1 MRAALVMIGPMRQ
14 AITAFFILCGL
25 IMSLTLV
32 SEVRAETF
40 SMTCKNSR
48 YTYRVSFDDETQR
61 FQWASDAGKVD
72 YLVMRY
78 KVEEQ
83 GVTVWG
89 KVRRFGNDFIAF
101 FSEEGW
107 IKNFYA
113 NGSSMVDVCRGQF

>member
-1 MRAALVMIGPMRQ
+1 MRATFKPARVKRSLVIG
-14 AITAFFILCGL
+14 CVVS
-25 IMSLTLV
+25 SLGWISLSSV
-32 SEVRAETF
+32 SEAQAETF
-40 SMTCKNSR
+40 AMTCKNSR

-72 YLVMRY
+72 YLVLRY

-89 KVRRFGNDFIAF
+89 KVRRFGNDFVAF

-107 IKNFYA
+107 IKNLYA
-113 NGSSMVDVCRGQF
+113 NGSSMIDVCRGKS

>member
-1 MRAALVMIGPMRQ
+1 MRATERPVLKGSRCVAVFVLLAVMIGGVWPLGQ
-14 AITAFFILCGL
+14 AK
-25 IMSLTLV
+25 
-32 SEVRAETF
+32 AETF
-40 SMTCKNSR
+40 TMTCKNSR

-72 YLVMRY
+72 YLVMRV

-83 GVTVWG
+83 GITVWG

-113 NGSSMVDVCRGQF
+113 NGSSMTDICQGRF